1 MALMIR
7 EQWST
12 ITSPEYL
19 FALKLPVVIRFCFA
33 FASTVSYL
41 TLGRTRKFI
50 APPLYKGCGGGGG
63 GWMETRPP
71 KFCFVAVFRNEF
83 SFSGKPLIF
92 LKR

>member
-1 MALMIR
+1 MIR

-63 GWMETRPP
+63 GWKPSPQNFDMLQYFETNFPS
-71 KFCFVAVFRNEF
+71 VE
-83 SFSGKPLIF
+83 SL
-92 LKR
+92 

>member
-1 MALMIR
+1 MALMIG

-50 APPLYKGCGGGGG
+50 APLLYKGGGGGG
-63 GWMETRPP
+63 GWKPSPQNFDMLQYFETNFPS
-71 KFCFVAVFRNEF
+71 VE
-83 SFSGKPLIF
+83 SL
-92 LKR
+92 

>member
-63 GWMETRPP
+63 GWKPSPQNFDMLQYFETNFPS
-71 KFCFVAVFRNEF
+71 VE
-83 SFSGKPLIF
+83 SL
-92 LKR
+92 